1 MPPPIRLNDAIARVV
16 REEWGRILSSLVKSL
31 GDFQLAED
39 SLQDAVVEALAQW
52 PERGL
57 PKVPAAWLITTARRR
72 AIDRLRRAQ
81 SFAEKASEIAYLT
94 KLEALEPEAD
104 AGSIPDERLEMIF
117 TCCHPA
123 LEEKTQIALTLRT
136 LGGLSTGEIAA
147 AFLDKPEAMAQ
158 RLVRAKKK
166 ISAAGIPYKIPE
178 RADLPER
185 LAAVLRVIY
194 LIFNEGYA
202 PRSGEVLVR
211 TDLSEEAIRLGRIVL
226 GLMPE
231 ETEAAGLLA
240 LMLLHD
246 ARRLARSD
254 EHGDMIALEHQDRS
268 CWNRARIAEAD
279 AILKEVLVK
288 GRVGPYQ
295 LQAAISGLHSG
306 SPSWEDTD
314 WPQIAG
320 LYAAL
325 YEIEPS
331 PIVRI
336 NQAVAVGYGY
346 GFEAGLRLLGQA
358 GASGALEEYQPY
370 HAALADL
377 LAQSGALV
385 AARAAYY
392 RAIALTENA
401 RGVAFL
407 RAKIAA
413 LHLN

>member
-1 MPPPIRLNDAIARVV
+1 MGAH
-16 REEWGRILSSLVKSL
+16 S
-31 GDFQLAED
+31 
-39 SLQDAVVEALAQW
+39 
-52 PERGL
+52 
-57 PKVPAAWLITTARRR
+57 
-72 AIDRLRRAQ
+72 
-81 SFAEKASEIAYLT
+81 SFAVKASEIAYLAEI
-94 KLEALEPEAD
+94 EALEPEAD

-185 LAAVLRVIY
+185 LAVVLRVIY
-194 LIFNEGYA
+194 LTFNEGYA

-268 CWNRARIAEAD
+268 RWNRARIAEAD
-279 AILKEVLVK
+279 AILKAVLVK

-306 SPSWEDTD
+306 SPSWDETD

-346 GFEAGLRLLGQA
+346 GFEAGLRLLRQA

-385 AARAAYY
+385 AAKAAYD

-407 RAKIAA
+407 RTKVAA